1 MKDINKL
8 IKLLSE
14 ANDIVVN
21 NIEYA
26 HNIDLDDMSNTLD
39 NMIDELTSIGDFETF
54 DDEED
59 DPFLDDYSDDQDM
72 DENGVWVG

>member
-39 NMIDELTSIGDFETF
+39 NMIDELTSIVDFETF
-54 DDEED
+54 DDGDD

>member
-14 ANDIVVN
+14 ANDIVTN

-26 HNIDLDDMSNTLD
+26 HNIDLDDMSNTLE
-39 NMIDELTSIGDFETF
+39 NMIDELTSTGDFETF
-54 DDEED
+54 DDEND
-59 DPFLDDYSDDQDM
+59 YDPFLD
-72 DENGVWVG
+72 ENGMWVG